1 MKKFEIKQGKQK
13 MVFETGR
20 MAKQA
25 DGSVVVQYGQTV
37 VLVTVCGSRE
47 PKEGADFFPLTVDY
61 QEKSYA
67 GGKIPGGFFKREGR
81 ATEKE
86 TLTSRLIDRPIRP
99 LFPEGFYHEV
109 QVTAAVLS
117 SDKENNSDILA
128 INGASAALMISG
140 ISFLGPMAAARV
152 GDVDGKFILNPTF
165 KEVEQ
170 SALDMIVATTEQGI
184 IMIEAGANIVSEE
197 RIIEALE
204 FATEELKPI
213 LKLQKEMAQSA
224 GKPQIKPILK
234 TISEDLLSKVQKL
247 SVKEI
252 DQINQKEKTKESRD
266 EALKALLKKVVE
278 ALVVEGSE
286 ITEPEVD
293 HVFHEIEKDELRKF
307 ILDKGVRTDGRKYD
321 EIRAITCEIGVLPRT
336 HGSALF
342 TRGQT

>member
-1 MKKFEIKQGKQK
+1 MKKFDIQLGKEK

-109 QVTAAVLS
+109 QVTVAVLS

-152 GDVDGKFILNPTF
+152 GEIDGKFVLNPTF
-165 KEVEQ
+165 KEIEQ
-170 SALDMIVATTEQGI
+170 STLDIVVATTEQGI
-184 IMIEAGANIVSEE
+184 IMIEAGANIVPEE

-204 FATEELKPI
+204 FATSALEPV
-213 LKLQKEMAQSA
+213 LKLQKEMAKVC
-224 GKPQIKPILK
+224 GKPPIEAKLQVLSK
-234 TISEDLLSKVQKL
+234 DLLGKVREL
-247 SVKEI
+247 SVKGI
-252 DQINQKEKTKESRD
+252 DTINHKEKSKESRD
-266 EALKALLKKVVE
+266 EALKALL
-278 ALVVEGSE
+278 
-286 ITEPEVD
+286 
-293 HVFHEIEKDELRKF
+293 EK
-307 ILDKGVRTDGRKYD
+307 T
-321 EIRAITCEIGVLPRT
+321 A
-336 HGSALF
+336 
-342 TRGQT
+342 